1 MGFQYVNI
9 KFVFENE
16 EDSASVNFFIV
27 DCDEKKRV
35 SIRIWNDGR
44 CQNVLVGN
52 DRRKRVS
59 EQSTVF

>member
-1 MGFQYVNI
+1 MGFQYVNV

-27 DCDEKKRV
+27 DCDEKKRD

-44 CQNVLVGN
+44 CKNDLLGN
-52 DRRKRVS
+52 GRRKIVIG
-59 EQSTVF
+59 QSTVF